1 MQRATAMKNLF
12 KIIFIAFCANVS
24 GQELQPIKNILES
37 GIASGDNAK
46 ISYVLK
52 RCVTLNLVM
61 GNWMQEKGGEPLKK
75 SVDNFFNQAL
85 LLKQLSFDIENDIEK
100 QRKIKLSS
108 VAELEKSLLL
118 NIKLISPLY
127 VERLTKNYA
136 VNGSYFENDAQLKD
150 EILICSDFS
159 KHLNTLK

>member
-1 MQRATAMKNLF
+1 MKNLF

-24 GQELQPIKNILES
+24 AQELQPIKNILES

-85 LLKQLSFDIENDIEK
+85 LLKQV
-100 QRKIKLSS
+100 KI
-108 VAELEKSLLL
+108 
-118 NIKLISPLY
+118 
-127 VERLTKNYA
+127 
-136 VNGSYFENDAQLKD
+136 
-150 EILICSDFS
+150 
-159 KHLNTLK
+159 

>member
-1 MQRATAMKNLF
+1 MQRATAMKFLF
-12 KIIFIAFCANVS
+12 KLIVIAFCANAS
-24 GQELQPIKNILES
+24 GQELQPIKNILEA

-46 ISYVLK
+46 IAYVLK
-52 RCVTLNLVM
+52 RCITLNLVM

-85 LLKQLSFDIENDIEK
+85 LLKQLSFDVENEIEK

-108 VAELEKSLLL
+108 KDELEKSLLM

-127 VERLTKNYA
+127 VQRLTKNYA
-136 VNGSYFENDAQLKD
+136 TNGSYFENDAQLKD
-150 EILICSDFS
+150 EISICSNFS
-159 KHLNTLK
+159 KYLNTFK

>member
-1 MQRATAMKNLF
+1 MKYLF
-12 KIIFIAFCANVS
+12 KLIVIAFCANAS
-24 GQELQPIKNILES
+24 GQELQPIKNILEA

-46 ISYVLK
+46 IAYVLK
-52 RCVTLNLVM
+52 RCITLNLVM

-85 LLKQLSFDIENDIEK
+85 LLKQLSFDVENEIEK

-108 VAELEKSLLL
+108 KDELEKSLLM

-127 VERLTKNYA
+127 VQRLTKNYA
-136 VNGSYFENDAQLKD
+136 ANGSYFENDAQLKD
-150 EILICSDFS
+150 EISICSNFS
-159 KHLNTLK
+159 KHLNTFK